1 MDHISQTVQEE
12 LDTQDSFVLVGMSD
26 TNKVPDGADAQLPS
40 YDSLYQQAS
49 IDNKEETDLLIKQ
62 LQQDS
67 DNLRFQLS
75 SEMESNK
82 NKQ

>member
-1 MDHISQTVQEE
+1 
-12 LDTQDSFVLVGMSD
+12 MSD
-26 TNKVPDGADAQLPS
+26 NNKMSDADAALPS

-49 IDNKEETDLLIKQ
+49 IQNKEETDLLIKQ

-75 SEMESNK
+75 AEMESNK

>member
-1 MDHISQTVQEE
+1 LNHISQTVQEE

-26 TNKVPDGADAQLPS
+26 TNKVPDEADAQLPS
-40 YDSLYQQAS
+40 YDSLYQLAS

-62 LQQDS
+62 LQHDS

-75 SEMESNK
+75 AEMESNK